1 MIGNLMRAQLLA
13 VVVVLSAL
21 GAAALQFVPSS
32 RTPLT
37 AEQQTRLQELRNLG
51 KAFYENPGSQ
61 SQAVE
66 ALRKALELNP
76 ASAQEHLN
84 LGLALLRAG
93 EGAEGVAEIE
103 KAKQIDP
110 SLPHTY
116 FNLGI
121 EFKKSGDIDR
131 AVSEFEQMV
140 KLTPDEAKTHYNLGQ
155 LYKLKEDNER
165 AIAEFQLTAKLDPSM
180 AAPQFQMYNILR
192 RSDPAA
198 AKQAMADF
206 QRLKAAQEGAA
217 VGEDVDWSF
226 YAELYDPKEPGA
238 PAAEANTTEFR
249 DQTVP
254 TGFDGQ
260 PAGMAVLDADGDRRP
275 DLLVWSPQTLSLFFN
290 GQGGLRPVSDLLL
303 VEKEGVRD
311 LAPGDYNNDGLPDL
325 AWVRNDGVS
334 LVINRGQGGAFS
346 AGAPILRGNFQ
357 QALWVDYDHDYD
369 LDLLVIGNDK
379 ALLRNNGD
387 GTFLDAT
394 EQFPFDRNTPALAV
408 ASAELFEDNTFDVVI
423 AYTDKV
429 VHYDDRK
436 MGVFQPRTIE
446 GAKTASRDLRLN
458 VADYNND
465 GYLDLA
471 LTSLA
476 ESKGWTQ
483 IIENHDGALRAG
495 VTLDAPVLAWA
506 DLQNRGWTDAV
517 TAGGLLI
524 NHGAP
529 ESPRGGFRAPRL
541 ESGRA
546 SGLPGTAKAVVAAD
560 FDADGRIDLAA
571 LDASGGLHLLTNTT
585 ETPNGYVA
593 ISLEGVKSPKLA
605 EGARVEI
612 RAGQVY
618 SKKVYRGVPLHFGVG
633 GAQSLETVR
642 ITWPNGLIQNET
654 AKMAGALHHFEEK
667 PRLSGS
673 CPMIYTWNGREFEFI
688 SEVLGVA
695 PLGASLGDGK
705 FFPVDHDE
713 YVWIDGKQLRERDG
727 FYEVRITEELREV
740 AYLDQI
746 KLIAVDH
753 PANLEIHS
761 SEKFK
766 FPPFPEFQLYGV
778 SGRVH
783 PQSAVDQRGRD
794 VLDRIR
800 KTDQRY
806 PDGFQRDF
814 AGRAEKHSI
823 TLDFASLAGRSD
835 IVVFLRGWVDWADA
849 STITAAGQNTRDALF
864 GPYLEVEDAKG
875 SWVRAVADVGL
886 PAGRPRT
893 IAVDLSGKFPTDSRR
908 VRITTNM
915 CVYWDE
921 IFAATGTSEPKAA
934 LTELLPAEAQLR
946 FRGFSEV
953 EIHPE
958 RKQPEM
964 FHYARLRPTS
974 MWNPTP
980 GLYTRFGEVRELL
993 TAIDDRMVILGAGDE
1008 LAFRFEAAALPP
1020 VADGWKRDFLL
1031 FVDGWAKE
1039 QEANTAFGD
1048 SVEPLPF
1055 HRMSAYPYGLGEK
1068 YPAGPLHEA
1077 YLREYIKRPA
1087 LRLIRPL
1094 QAP

>member
-13 VVVVLSAL
+13 VVLVLSAL
-21 GAAALQFVPSS
+21 GAAALQFFPSS

-37 AEQQTRLQELRNLG
+37 AQQRAQLQELRNLG

-93 EGAEGVAEIE
+93 EGEEGVGEIE

-110 SLPHTY
+110 ALPHTY

-131 AVSEFEQMV
+131 AISEFEQMV

-165 AIAEFQLTAKLDPSM
+165 AIAEFRLTAKLDPSM

-226 YAELYDPKEPGA
+226 YAELYDPKEPG
-238 PAAEANTTEFR
+238 PAAALASETTFR
-249 DQTVP
+249 AQQLEGSP
-254 TGFDGQ
+254 AGQ
-260 PAGMAVLDADGDRRP
+260 PRGIAVLDANGDRKP
-275 DLLVWSPQTLSLFFN
+275 DVLVWSD
-290 GQGGLRPVSDLLL
+290 RAAALLL
-303 VEKEGVRD
+303 NSEGTLRAAVFPSPEGEVRNV
-311 LAPGDYNNDGLPDL
+311 APGDFNNDGFPDL
-325 AWVRNDGVS
+325 AWVGANGAS
-334 LVINRGQGGAFS
+334 LFGNQQGSFS
-346 AGAPILRGNFQ
+346 APPRNLAEGNFD

-369 LDLLVIGNDK
+369 LDLMLVGADK

-387 GTFLDAT
+387 GTFLDVS
-394 EQFPFDRNTPALAV
+394 ESFPFDKGSRALAA
-408 ASAELFEDNTFDVVI
+408 ASAELFEDNTFDIVI
-423 AYTDKV
+423 AYAGKV

-436 MGVFQPRTIE
+436 MGVFEPRTLDA
-446 GAKTASRDLRLN
+446 AKTTEGPMRLDVVDSN
-458 VADYNND
+458 TD
-465 GYLDLA
+465 GYLDME
-471 LTSLA
+471 LTSA
-476 ESKGWTQ
+476 ASTGGWTQ
-483 IIENHDGALRAG
+483 ILENREGALRAG
-495 VTLDAPVLAWA
+495 DTLDAAVLVWE
-506 DLQNRGWTDAV
+506 DLQNRGWVDAV
-517 TAGGLLI
+517 AAGKLFV
-524 NHGAP
+524 NHGAA
-529 ESPRGGFRAPRL
+529 EVRHGGFQAASL
-541 ESGRA
+541 QAGRIN
-546 SGLPGTAKAVVAAD
+546 GLPQNIAAAAVAD
-560 FDADGRIDLAA
+560 FDADGRADLAA
-571 LDASGGLHLLTNTT
+571 LDASGGLHLLTNAT

-593 ISLEGVKSPKLA
+593 ISLEGVKSAKLA

-618 SKKVYRGVPLHFGVG
+618 SKKVYQGVPLHFGVG
-633 GAQSLETVR
+633 AAQSLETVR

-654 AKMAGALHHFEEK
+654 GQAVGALHHFEEK

-673 CPMIYTWNGREFEFI
+673 CPMIYTWNGQEFEFI

-695 PLGASLGDGK
+695 PLGASLGGGK

-713 YVWIDGKQLRERDG
+713 YVWIDGKQLRQRNG

-761 SEKFK
+761 SEKFR

-778 SGRVH
+778 SERVH
-783 PQSAVDQRGRD
+783 PQTAVDQRGRD

-806 PDGFQRDF
+806 PDEFQRDF
-814 AGRAEKHSI
+814 AGRAETHSI
-823 TLDFASLAGRSD
+823 TLDFAPLAGRGD
-835 IVVFLRGWVDWADA
+835 VVLFLRGWVDWADA
-849 STITAAGQNTRDALF
+849 STITAAGQNAHSALF
-864 GPYLEVEDAKG
+864 GPYLEVEDATG
-875 SWVRAVADVGL
+875 NWVQAVADVGL

-893 IAVDLSGKFPTDSRR
+893 IAVDLGGKFPSNSRR

-921 IFAATGTSEPKAA
+921 IFAATGTSAPKAS
-934 LTELLPAEAQLR
+934 LTELLPAEAELR

-993 TAIDDRMVILGAGDE
+993 TAIDDRLVILGAGDE

-1055 HRMSAYPYGLGEK
+1055 HRMSAYPYGPGEK
-1068 YPAGPLHEA
+1068 YPAGPMHEA

-1094 QAP
+1094 RAP